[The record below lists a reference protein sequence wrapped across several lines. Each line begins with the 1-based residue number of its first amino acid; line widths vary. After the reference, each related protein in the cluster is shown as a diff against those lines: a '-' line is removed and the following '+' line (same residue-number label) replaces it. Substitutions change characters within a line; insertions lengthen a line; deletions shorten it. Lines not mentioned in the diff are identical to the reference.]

1 MAGAPQGAAGLHGHL
16 RYLARLDGA
25 VLWSAWTHIGQPF
38 TLVTL
43 DFHASAGAHTLLFQA
58 DGLAAQSDTGTA
70 FFDNVRVQPAPP
82 FAAPSNVPL
91 YHVIELPLPAAIVP
105 GPVTGGDVVALNDL
119 GQAAGNAFAG
129 TASQAL
135 RWNAGTNQILASL
148 SGGQS
153 SRARG
158 MNAGG
163 KVVGESGA
171 SAVIWQTTTAAA
183 LNTPAGDFCASA
195 ADVDDSGAIIGSSTN
210 AGGTTHLITWP
221 GFGGPA
227 MIQGAEPA
235 TGAARRNNGDLVG
248 DGPRETGSGERESL
262 YFDGAEW
269 RFLLVGQSITAAINE
284 SGTVC
289 GSEIVTSGFAQ
300 TRAWKATTG
309 SLTYLPHLGA
319 STNSTAEDINNAGDV
334 VGSSLGKAALW
345 KGATAIDLNTRLAPG
360 SGWVLQKAS
369 AVNNRGQIAGVGTRN
384 GQPRVFLLSPG
395 PLPVIAWGWSDPQR
409 THAHL
414 SWNSISTTLTIK
426 RTFPPVGDPENIWQA
441 EIVPNVPSYHY
452 GMWSS
457 IALFNNEPYIAYEDA
472 TAYGLVKLAH
482 KTGGQWSLET
492 VDGDPAL
499 PNQALFAGG
508 PISLKLDHLGRPN
521 VAYYSS
527 EGLRWAAFNGT
538 AWTYNKVDAS
548 TQPIGISL
556 VLDADDH
563 AHIAFFDA
571 GGGTQYGLYYVHW
584 NGSGWDQN
592 HFQVSAT
599 VWNDGYKGTSS
610 ALALDTN
617 GIPIIAFSDP
627 GTGQLRIN
635 KLNGSPDFSDA
646 RWTNTVVM
654 GASYSAYPSL
664 AIDSANRPHVVY
676 QRAEPGTNTV
686 LQHARLTGTNWLVTT
701 ADAGGP
707 AHYDVGANSCLVLDP
722 QQRPRL
728 SYWDTTMNTIRYAH
742 FDGTTWLAHLVDPG
756 NHVGLFST
764 SLTLDSWGAPHLSYY
779 EQHTLPGGIVRG
791 SLRYATLAPPRMQLV
806 SKHGSVLELV
816 WPSEPAGFQINS
828 TTNLTSGGWQPWSA
842 TESEN
847 AGVKRATFGGG
858 DPGRL
863 FILKR

>member
-1 MAGAPQGAAGLHGHL
+1 MNPTCSTAWLRRCMACHMMLLLFAIPLGHASPLIAPNAYYWDGSDGWVSGGAGGRLQQVHHRSQFWPAMETHTISGLAWRPNRALPQSTYTWTITNIEVWLSTTTRDIGDLNPLFSANSGADRTLVYSGSITFTYSLTNYDVTHGFQQEIPFQVPFNYRPGDGNLLVDFISTDDAHNIWQGQVDMAISDQTSCIWGAHQYPNGNQNVWGPGVVTQFQTDYAWMPPQPL
-16 RYLARLDGA
+16 SVSLLSLALAPATVKGGENAVGTARLNA
-25 VLWSAWTHIGQPF
+25 
-38 TLVTL
+38 
-43 DFHASAGAHTLLFQA
+43 
-58 DGLAAQSDTGTA
+58 
-70 FFDNVRVQPAPP
+70 PAPP
-82 FAAPSNVPL
+82 
-91 YHVIELPLPAAIVP
+91 
-105 GPVTGGDVVALNDL
+105 GGVDVALVADTPVAFVTSL
-119 GQAAGNAFAG
+119 IHVGTGQVEGKFNVFTSLATNNTNATI
-129 TASQAL
+129 TATL
-135 RWNAGTNQILASL
+135 NGTNSL
-148 SGGQS
+148 
-153 SRARG
+153 
-158 MNAGG
+158 
-163 KVVGESGA
+163 
-171 SAVIWQTTTAAA
+171 
-183 LNTPAGDFCASA
+183 
-195 ADVDDSGAIIGSSTN
+195 
-210 AGGTTHLITWP
+210 
-221 GFGGPA
+221 
-227 MIQGAEPA
+227 
-235 TGAARRNNGDLVG
+235 
-248 DGPRETGSGERESL
+248 
-262 YFDGAEW
+262 
-269 RFLLVGQSITAAINE
+269 
-284 SGTVC
+284 
-289 GSEIVTSGFAQ
+289 
-300 TRAWKATTG
+300 
-309 SLTYLPHLGA
+309 
-319 STNSTAEDINNAGDV
+319 
-334 VGSSLGKAALW
+334 
-345 KGATAIDLNTRLAPG
+345 
-360 SGWVLQKAS
+360 
-369 AVNNRGQIAGVGTRN
+369 
-384 GQPRVFLLSPG
+384 
-395 PLPVIAWGWSDPQR
+395 
-409 THAHL
+409 
-414 SWNSISTTLTIK
+414 STTLTIK

-482 KTGGQWSLET
+482 KTGGQWILET

-592 HFQVSAT
+592 HFQVSAS

-686 LQHARLTGTNWLVTT
+686 LQHARFTGTNWLVTT

-722 QQRPRL
+722 QQRPRV

-764 SLTLDSWGAPHLSYY
+764 SLALDSWGAPHLSYY

-791 SLRYATLAPPRMQLV
+791 SLRHATLAPPRMQLV
-806 SKHGSVLELV
+806 SKPGGVLELV

-858 DPGRL
+858 DPSRF

>member
-1 MAGAPQGAAGLHGHL
+1 PLFSANSGADRTLVYSGSITFTYSLTNYDVTHGFQQEIPFQVPFNYRPGDGNLLVDFISTDDAHNIWQGQVDMAISDQTSCIWGAHQYPNGNQNVWGPGVVTQFQTDYAWMPPQPLSVSLLSLALAPATVKGGENAVGT
-16 RYLARLDGA
+16 ARLNA
-25 VLWSAWTHIGQPF
+25 
-38 TLVTL
+38 
-43 DFHASAGAHTLLFQA
+43 
-58 DGLAAQSDTGTA
+58 
-70 FFDNVRVQPAPP
+70 PAPP
-82 FAAPSNVPL
+82 
-91 YHVIELPLPAAIVP
+91 
-105 GPVTGGDVVALNDL
+105 GGVDVALVADTQVAFVTSL
-119 GQAAGNAFAG
+119 IHVGTGQVEGKFNVFTSLATNNTNATI
-129 TASQAL
+129 TATL
-135 RWNAGTNQILASL
+135 NGTNSL
-148 SGGQS
+148 
-153 SRARG
+153 
-158 MNAGG
+158 
-163 KVVGESGA
+163 
-171 SAVIWQTTTAAA
+171 
-183 LNTPAGDFCASA
+183 
-195 ADVDDSGAIIGSSTN
+195 
-210 AGGTTHLITWP
+210 
-221 GFGGPA
+221 
-227 MIQGAEPA
+227 
-235 TGAARRNNGDLVG
+235 
-248 DGPRETGSGERESL
+248 
-262 YFDGAEW
+262 
-269 RFLLVGQSITAAINE
+269 
-284 SGTVC
+284 
-289 GSEIVTSGFAQ
+289 
-300 TRAWKATTG
+300 
-309 SLTYLPHLGA
+309 
-319 STNSTAEDINNAGDV
+319 
-334 VGSSLGKAALW
+334 
-345 KGATAIDLNTRLAPG
+345 
-360 SGWVLQKAS
+360 
-369 AVNNRGQIAGVGTRN
+369 
-384 GQPRVFLLSPG
+384 
-395 PLPVIAWGWSDPQR
+395 
-409 THAHL
+409 
-414 SWNSISTTLTIK
+414 STTLTIK

-482 KTGGQWSLET
+482 KTGGQWILET

-592 HFQVSAT
+592 HFQVSAS

-686 LQHARLTGTNWLVTT
+686 LQHARFTGTNWLVTT

-722 QQRPRL
+722 QQRPRV

-764 SLTLDSWGAPHLSYY
+764 SLALDSWGAPHLSYY

-806 SKHGSVLELV
+806 SKPGSVLELV

-858 DPGRL
+858 DPSRF

>member
-1 MAGAPQGAAGLHGHL
+1 MNPTCSTAWLRRCMACHMMLLLFAIPLGHASPLIAPNAYYWDGSDGWVSGGAGGRLQQVHHRSQFWPAMETHTISGLAWRPNRALPQSTYTWTITNIEVWLSTTTRDIGDLNPLFSANSGADRTLVYSGSITFTYSLTNYDVTHGFQQEIPFQVPFNYRPGDGNLLVDFISTDDAHNIWQGQVDMAISDQTSCIWGAHQYPNGNQNVWGPGVVTQFQTDYAWMPPQPL
-16 RYLARLDGA
+16 SVSLLSLALAPATVKGGENAVGTARLNA
-25 VLWSAWTHIGQPF
+25 
-38 TLVTL
+38 
-43 DFHASAGAHTLLFQA
+43 
-58 DGLAAQSDTGTA
+58 
-70 FFDNVRVQPAPP
+70 PAPP
-82 FAAPSNVPL
+82 
-91 YHVIELPLPAAIVP
+91 
-105 GPVTGGDVVALNDL
+105 GGVDVALVADTPVAFVTSL
-119 GQAAGNAFAG
+119 IHVGTGQVEGKFNVFTSLATNNTNATI
-129 TASQAL
+129 TATL
-135 RWNAGTNQILASL
+135 NGTNSL
-148 SGGQS
+148 
-153 SRARG
+153 
-158 MNAGG
+158 
-163 KVVGESGA
+163 
-171 SAVIWQTTTAAA
+171 
-183 LNTPAGDFCASA
+183 
-195 ADVDDSGAIIGSSTN
+195 
-210 AGGTTHLITWP
+210 
-221 GFGGPA
+221 
-227 MIQGAEPA
+227 
-235 TGAARRNNGDLVG
+235 
-248 DGPRETGSGERESL
+248 
-262 YFDGAEW
+262 
-269 RFLLVGQSITAAINE
+269 
-284 SGTVC
+284 
-289 GSEIVTSGFAQ
+289 
-300 TRAWKATTG
+300 
-309 SLTYLPHLGA
+309 
-319 STNSTAEDINNAGDV
+319 
-334 VGSSLGKAALW
+334 
-345 KGATAIDLNTRLAPG
+345 
-360 SGWVLQKAS
+360 
-369 AVNNRGQIAGVGTRN
+369 
-384 GQPRVFLLSPG
+384 
-395 PLPVIAWGWSDPQR
+395 
-409 THAHL
+409 
-414 SWNSISTTLTIK
+414 STTLTIK

-482 KTGGQWSLET
+482 KTGGQWILET

-592 HFQVSAT
+592 HFQVSAS

-686 LQHARLTGTNWLVTT
+686 LQHARFTGTNWLVTT

-722 QQRPRL
+722 QQRPRV

-764 SLTLDSWGAPHLSYY
+764 SLALDSWGAPHLSYY

-806 SKHGSVLELV
+806 SKPGSVLELV

-858 DPGRL
+858 DPSRF

>member
-1 MAGAPQGAAGLHGHL
+1 MMLLLFAIPLGHASPLIAPNAYYWDVSDGWVSGGAGGRLQQVHHRSQFWPAMETHTISGLAWRPNRALPQSTYTWTITNIEVWLSTTTRDIGDLNPLFSANSGADRTLVYSGPITFTYSLTNYDVSHGFQQEIPFQVPFNYRPGDGNLLVDFISTDDAHNIWQGQVDMAISDQTSCIWGAHQYPNGNQNVWGPGVVTQFQTDYAWMPPQPLSVSLLSLAFAPATVKGGENAVGT
-16 RYLARLDGA
+16 ARLNA
-25 VLWSAWTHIGQPF
+25 
-38 TLVTL
+38 
-43 DFHASAGAHTLLFQA
+43 
-58 DGLAAQSDTGTA
+58 
-70 FFDNVRVQPAPP
+70 PAPP
-82 FAAPSNVPL
+82 
-91 YHVIELPLPAAIVP
+91 
-105 GPVTGGDVVALNDL
+105 GGVDVALVADTPVAFVTSL
-119 GQAAGNAFAG
+119 IHVGTGQVEGKFNVFTSLATNNTNATI
-129 TASQAL
+129 TATL
-135 RWNAGTNQILASL
+135 NGTNSL
-148 SGGQS
+148 
-153 SRARG
+153 
-158 MNAGG
+158 NA
-163 KVVGESGA
+163 
-171 SAVIWQTTTAAA
+171 
-183 LNTPAGDFCASA
+183 
-195 ADVDDSGAIIGSSTN
+195 
-210 AGGTTHLITWP
+210 
-221 GFGGPA
+221 
-227 MIQGAEPA
+227 
-235 TGAARRNNGDLVG
+235 
-248 DGPRETGSGERESL
+248 
-262 YFDGAEW
+262 
-269 RFLLVGQSITAAINE
+269 
-284 SGTVC
+284 
-289 GSEIVTSGFAQ
+289 
-300 TRAWKATTG
+300 
-309 SLTYLPHLGA
+309 
-319 STNSTAEDINNAGDV
+319 
-334 VGSSLGKAALW
+334 
-345 KGATAIDLNTRLAPG
+345 
-360 SGWVLQKAS
+360 
-369 AVNNRGQIAGVGTRN
+369 
-384 GQPRVFLLSPG
+384 
-395 PLPVIAWGWSDPQR
+395 
-409 THAHL
+409 
-414 SWNSISTTLTIK
+414 TLTIK
-426 RTFPPVGDPENIWQA
+426 RTFSPVGEPENIWQA

-482 KTGGQWSLET
+482 KTGGQWILET

-592 HFQVSAT
+592 HFQVSAS

-617 GIPIIAFSDP
+617 GIPSIAFSDP

-646 RWTNTVVM
+646 QWTNTVVM

-686 LQHARLTGTNWLVTT
+686 LQHARFTGTNWLVTT

-707 AHYDVGANSCLVLDP
+707 AHYDVGANNCLVLDP
-722 QQRPRL
+722 QQRPRV

-742 FDGTTWLAHLVDPG
+742 FDGTTWLVHLVDPA

-764 SLTLDSWGAPHLSYY
+764 SLALDSWGAPHLSYY

-806 SKHGSVLELV
+806 SKPGGVLELV

-858 DPGRL
+858 DPSRF